1 MPLLLAIDLGT
12 TGCRAAVYDENGQCL
27 GDSYREYGLIT
38 RSASE
43 IEQDAEMW
51 WQLTCIVVRAAL
63 ERSGGDRRSVRALA
77 VSSQGISFVLVDR
90 AGRPLGNA
98 ISWLDTRAAAES
110 ASILARYSAERLF
123 AITGK
128 RASPA
133 YVLPKLLWL
142 RQHRPDQWSRAW
154 RVLLSHDYLVY
165 RACGECVT
173 DHSLAGGTLLYDLHA
188 ANWSD
193 ELLAAFDVAPEL
205 LPGLRWAGTPVGTLR
220 PAAAEE
226 LGLTPATIVVVGG
239 QDQKCAAL
247 GAGVTAGV
255 ATVSLGTAAAIIQT
269 MDAPRNDT
277 LMRVPTFSFVQPDRW
292 VLEGVI
298 GTGAGSLRWL
308 RDLLAGEADYD
319 ALVAAAAE
327 VSPGADGLV
336 FLPHLSGAGSP
347 HWNDAAR
354 ATFHGL
360 SLATTRA
367 HLTRAVLEGVAFQI
381 RANLEVTQDL
391 AGDVNQVIV
400 FGGGAR
406 SALWNA
412 IIGDVVNLPIATTPT
427 VETAAVGAAMLAGVG
442 SQVFATPAD
451 ARRALVHVDPCRA
464 PVAENATFYD
474 AAYHN
479 YRQIEERLLCR

>member
-1 MPLLLAIDLGT
+1 MPLLCAIDLGT
-12 TGCRAAVYDENGQCL
+12 TGCRAAVYDEAGRCL

-38 RSASE
+38 RSACE
-43 IEQDAEMW
+43 IEQDAELW
-51 WQLTCIVVRAAL
+51 WQLTCVVVRAAL
-63 ERSGGDRRSVRALA
+63 DRSGTDGRSVRALA

-98 ISWLDTRAAAES
+98 ISWLDTRASAES
-110 ASILARYSAERLF
+110 ARILERYSAERLF
-123 AITGK
+123 AVTGK

-142 RQHRPDQWSRAW
+142 RHHEPDRWSQAW
-154 RVLLSHDYLVY
+154 RVLLSHDYLVF

-173 DHSLAGGTLLYDLHA
+173 DHSLAGGTLLYDLHT
-188 ANWSD
+188 ANWCD
-193 ELLAAFDVAPEL
+193 ELLAAFDIAPGL
-205 LPGLRWAGTPVGTLR
+205 LPTLRWAGTPVGTLQR
-220 PAAAEE
+220 AAAEE

-247 GAGVTAGV
+247 GAGITAGV
-255 ATVSLGTAAAIIQT
+255 ATVSLGTAAAITQT
-269 MDAPRNDT
+269 MAAPRTDA
-277 LMRVPTFSFVQPDRW
+277 LMRVPTFSFVQPDCW

-308 RDLLAGEADYD
+308 RDLLGGEADYD
-319 ALVAAAAE
+319 ALVAAAAQ
-327 VSPGADGLV
+327 VPIGADGLV

-360 SLATTRA
+360 SLASTRA
-367 HLTRAVLEGVAFQI
+367 HLTRALLEGVAYQI

-391 AGDVNQVIV
+391 AGAVGQLIV

-406 SALWNA
+406 SPLWIA
-412 IIGDVVNLPIATTPT
+412 IIGDVVNLPVATTPT

-442 SQVFATPAD
+442 GEVFASPAD
-451 ARRALVHVDPCRA
+451 ARRALVHANPGRP
-464 PVAENATFYD
+464 PVVENATRYA